1 MKKIKKK
8 IINALGVIASI
19 FLIGIA
25 LYGFYVNYEKQQV
38 NIMLKSNVEQ
48 SDACLEEI
56 EEILKKQ
63 KEDLEKSKATRS
75 ELEERIAQIEN
86 VLGIETN

>member
-1 MKKIKKK
+1 M
-8 IINALGVIASI
+8 IASI

-38 NIMLKSNVEQ
+38 NMMLKSNVEQ

>member
-38 NIMLKSNVEQ
+38 NMMLKSNVEQ